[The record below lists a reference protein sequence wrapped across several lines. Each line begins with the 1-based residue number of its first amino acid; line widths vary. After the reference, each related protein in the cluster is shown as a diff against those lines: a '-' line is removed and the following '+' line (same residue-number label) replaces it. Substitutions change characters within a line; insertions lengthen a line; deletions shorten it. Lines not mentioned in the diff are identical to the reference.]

1 MTSTTTIM
9 VRLRIMATITD
20 RESHDIGNETE
31 FPPHRARVVD
41 RDTRNA
47 LIAAAWIMLLFGLAA
62 YWLPTVMLA
71 VGSVSTVLAGIVGAI
86 FLVAFFAVFWLR
98 ARSQRKKG
106 L

>member
-1 MTSTTTIM
+1 M
-9 VRLRIMATITD
+9 
-20 RESHDIGNETE
+20 
-31 FPPHRARVVD
+31 D

>member
-1 MTSTTTIM
+1 M
-9 VRLRIMATITD
+9 
-20 RESHDIGNETE
+20 
-31 FPPHRARVVD
+31 D

-71 VGSVSTVLAGIVGAI
+71 VGSVSTVLAVLVAAI
-86 FLVAFFAVFWLR
+86 FLLALFIVFWLR
-98 ARSQRKKG
+98 GRSQRKKG

>member
-1 MTSTTTIM
+1 
-9 VRLRIMATITD
+9 
-20 RESHDIGNETE
+20 
-31 FPPHRARVVD
+31 VD

>member
-1 MTSTTTIM
+1 
-9 VRLRIMATITD
+9 
-20 RESHDIGNETE
+20 
-31 FPPHRARVVD
+31 VD

-71 VGSVSTVLAGIVGAI
+71 VGSVSTVLAGIVAAI

>member
-1 MTSTTTIM
+1 M
-9 VRLRIMATITD
+9 D
-20 RESHDIGNETE
+20 RE
-31 FPPHRARVVD
+31 
-41 RDTRNA
+41 TRHAAVAA
-47 LIAAAWIMLLFGLAA
+47 LWIMLLFGIAA

>member
-1 MTSTTTIM
+1 M
-9 VRLRIMATITD
+9 
-20 RESHDIGNETE
+20 
-31 FPPHRARVVD
+31 D

-71 VGSVSTVLAGIVGAI
+71 VGSVSTVLAGIVAAI

>member
-1 MTSTTTIM
+1 M
-9 VRLRIMATITD
+9 
-20 RESHDIGNETE
+20 
-31 FPPHRARVVD
+31 D

-71 VGSVSTVLAGIVGAI
+71 VGSVSTVLAVVVAAV
-86 FLVAFFAVFWLR
+86 FLLALFIVFWLR
-98 ARSQRKKG
+98 GRSQRKKG

>member
-1 MTSTTTIM
+1 
-9 VRLRIMATITD
+9 
-20 RESHDIGNETE
+20 
-31 FPPHRARVVD
+31 VD

-71 VGSVSTVLAGIVGAI
+71 VGSVSTVLAGIVAAV

>member
-1 MTSTTTIM
+1 M
-9 VRLRIMATITD
+9 
-20 RESHDIGNETE
+20 
-31 FPPHRARVVD
+31 D

-71 VGSVSTVLAGIVGAI
+71 VGSVSNVLAGIVAAI

>member
-1 MTSTTTIM
+1 M
-9 VRLRIMATITD
+9 
-20 RESHDIGNETE
+20 
-31 FPPHRARVVD
+31 D

-71 VGSVSTVLAGIVGAI
+71 VGSVSTVLAGIVAAV

>member
-1 MTSTTTIM
+1 M
-9 VRLRIMATITD
+9 
-20 RESHDIGNETE
+20 
-31 FPPHRARVVD
+31 D

-71 VGSVSTVLAGIVGAI
+71 VGSVSTVLAGVVAAI

>member
-1 MTSTTTIM
+1 
-9 VRLRIMATITD
+9 
-20 RESHDIGNETE
+20 
-31 FPPHRARVVD
+31 VD

-71 VGSVSTVLAGIVGAI
+71 VGSVSNVLAGIVAAI